1 VKVSEFRK
9 AVRDLCQT
17 IIQNND
23 VIRQPL
29 PEGFT
34 EEEHEIIREE
44 AAILGLDV
52 LTSSKYGKDTVY
64 LQMSKR

>member
-1 VKVSEFRK
+1 MKVSEFRK
-9 AVRDLCQT
+9 AVRDLCET
-17 IIQNND
+17 ITQNND

-34 EEEHEIIREE
+34 EEEYEIIHEE